1 MFVSHVSDIESS
13 VVEME
18 GVQGAAKQVLIGPDQ
33 GWEGHVMRHFTLESS
48 GHTPKHSHPWPHIN
62 YITEGKGTLLLDGKV
77 HKLTRGSVAY
87 VPAGT
92 EHQFS
97 NPSRET
103 FSFICIVPNAGEGL
117 K

>member
-1 MFVSHVSDIESS
+1 MFVSHVGDIDSS
-13 VVEME
+13 EVKMD

-33 GWEGHVMRHFTLESS
+33 GWEDHVMRQFTLESS

-62 YITEGKGTLLLDGKV
+62 YITEGEGTLLLDGKE
-77 HKLTRGSVAY
+77 HSLTRGSVAY
-87 VPAGT
+87 VPAGV

-97 NPSRET
+97 NPASGS
-103 FSFICIVPNAGEGL
+103 FSFICIVPKVGEGL